1 MAGEKRG
8 QWNSSFT
15 FILASIGSAVGLGNA
30 WRFPGLAAKYGG
42 GTFIFVYVFM
52 LIILGIPLL
61 MMEISIGRKTQ
72 SGAINA
78 IGSLNKKLQWI
89 GWSATVNSFVI
100 VTYYAVVFAW
110 VILMALISFKFA
122 GLTGDSEAAGKLWMQ
137 TIQTTGTTEGFVN
150 MSTQAMCALVLAWII
165 IYYCIRNGAS
175 SVSKVVKFTVFA
187 PVVCLVIM
195 AVKGIFMPGGMAG
208 LIRMCTPDLTQLL
221 SADIWIDAVGQ
232 VFYSL
237 SIMMAIM
244 FAYGSYLPKSTNIAR
259 DAVIIAVS
267 DLGVSLLS
275 SVVMF
280 TTMGGVG
287 MLDNMSTSGVA
298 TAFII
303 YPQAMVKLTNSGIF
317 NACFAFIFYFCLCT
331 LAIDSAFSIVEG
343 VSASISDKFRIS
355 AKKTTIGICLAA
367 SAISIIFVTGAG
379 LAFLD
384 IVDYYANNIN
394 LVLVGILETIAV
406 GWFFK
411 TGKVLEE
418 INKNA
423 KKFKMPGWWFLVSVK
438 VIAPVLLVGFFG
450 WNLYSL
456 IAKNHG
462 VYGAADGYSV
472 AANVALGWIVSAV
485 VILSGIVFAI
495 IERVKYNDGR
505 YDPTPWDE
513 CKGGSDVSE
522 ETVEANADATADTS
536 ADATTDTNA
545 DTNAETAAD
554 ANKETAA
561 DAGKEK

>member
-1 MAGEKRG
+1 MSGKKRG

-15 FILASIGSAVGLGNA
+15 FILASVGSAVGLGNA

-42 GTFIFVYVFM
+42 GTFILVYLVM

-72 SGAINA
+72 CGAINA
-78 IGSLNKKLQWI
+78 VGSLNKKFQWI

-100 VTYYAVVFAW
+100 VTYYAVVFGW
-110 VILMALISFKFA
+110 VILMALISPTFA
-122 GLTGDSEAAGKLWMQ
+122 KLTGNPEAAGKLWLD
-137 TIQTTGTTEGFVN
+137 TIKTTGTTDGFFDA
-150 MSTQAMCALVLAWII
+150 STAALIALIIAWLF

-187 PVVCLVIM
+187 PVVCLLIM
-195 AVKGIFMPGGMAG
+195 AIKGMFMPGGMAG
-208 LIRMCTPDLTQLL
+208 LARMVTPNFAQLTTPEL
-221 SADIWIDAVGQ
+221 WIDAVGQ

-244 FAYGSYLPKSTNIAR
+244 FAYGSYLPKTSNIAR
-259 DAVIIAVS
+259 DAVIIALS

-303 YPQAMVKLTNSGIF
+303 YPQAMVKLTGNGVF
-317 NACFAFIFYFCLCT
+317 NAIFAFIFYFCLCT

-343 VSASISDKFRIS
+343 VSASISDKFKIS
-355 AKKTTIGICLAA
+355 AKRTTIVICLMA
-367 SAISIIFVTGAG
+367 SLISIIFVTGSG

-394 LVLVGILETIAV
+394 LVFIGILETIAV

-418 INKNA
+418 INKNT
-423 KKFKMPGWWFLVSVK
+423 KKFKMPKWWFFISVRA
-438 VIAPVLLVGFFG
+438 IAPVLLIGFFV
-450 WNLYSL
+450 WNFYTL
-456 IAKNHG
+456 AFVNHG
-462 VYGAADGYSV
+462 VYGAADGYSK
-472 AANVALGWIVSAV
+472 AANVVLGWTVSAV
-485 VILSGIVFAI
+485 VILLGIIVSI
-495 IERVKYNDGR
+495 IECFVVKDGR
-505 YDPTPWDE
+505 LDPVPWDKCE
-513 CKGGSDVSE
+513 IPDE
-522 ETVEANADATADTS
+522 LTVEEE
-536 ADATTDTNA
+536 
-545 DTNAETAAD
+545 AEAEAEVE
-554 ANKETAA
+554 KEY
-561 DAGKEK
+561 DEFLEGNGQ

>member
-1 MAGEKRG
+1 MASEKRG

-15 FILASIGSAVGLGNA
+15 FILASVGSAVGLGNA

-42 GTFIFVYVFM
+42 GTFILVYMIM

-78 IGSLNKKLQWI
+78 IGSLNKKFQWI

-100 VTYYAVVFAW
+100 VTYYAVVFGW

-122 GLTGDSEAAGKLWMQ
+122 GLTGDSEAAGKVWLE
-137 TIQTTGTTEGFVN
+137 TIQTTGTTTGFSS
-150 MSTQAMCALVLAWII
+150 MSTPAMCALVLAWIL

-187 PVVCLVIM
+187 PVVCLLIM
-195 AVKGIFMPGGMAG
+195 AIKGMFMPGGMDG
-208 LIRMCTPDLTQLL
+208 LAKMVTPNPAQLM

-244 FAYGSYLPKSTNIAR
+244 FAYGSYLPKSSNIAR

-303 YPQAMVKLTNSGIF
+303 YPQAMVKLTGSGVF
-317 NACFAFIFYFCLCT
+317 NACFAFVFYFCLCT

-343 VSASISDKFRIS
+343 VSASVSDKFKIS

-394 LVLVGILETIAV
+394 LVFIGILETVAV

-423 KKFKMPGWWFLVSVK
+423 KKFQMPKWWFFASVK
-438 VIAPVLLVGFFG
+438 VIAPALLIGFFV
-450 WNLYSL
+450 WNMYTL
-456 IAKNHG
+456 IVKSKG
-462 VYGAADGYSV
+462 IYGAADNYSL
-472 AANVALGWIVSAV
+472 ASNVVLGWIVSAV
-485 VILSGIVFAI
+485 VVLFGIIFTIV
-495 IERVKYNDGR
+495 EKVKYKDGR
-505 YDPTPWDE
+505 FDPTPWDE
-513 CKGGSDVSE
+513 CEGGE
-522 ETVEANADATADTS
+522 EIRE
-536 ADATTDTNA
+536 
-545 DTNAETAAD
+545 E
-554 ANKETAA
+554 
-561 DAGKEK
+561 